1 MREGLGHG
9 VLAPRKVATEDAA
22 GVGGRERAY
31 DSAAG
36 LESCFVGSSFSYDS
50 FH

>member
-1 MREGLGHG
+1 VLGHG
-9 VLAPRKVATEDAA
+9 VLAPRKVATEDAT

-36 LESCFVGSSFSYDS
+36 LESRFVGSSFSYDS